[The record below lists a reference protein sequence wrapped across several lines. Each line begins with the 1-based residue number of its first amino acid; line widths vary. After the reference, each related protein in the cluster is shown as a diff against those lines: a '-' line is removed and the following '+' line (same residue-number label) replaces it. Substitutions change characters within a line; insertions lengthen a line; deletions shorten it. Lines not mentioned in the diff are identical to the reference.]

1 MEKKAKRKRASREE
15 MIERLK
21 QQNVR
26 HEMAIAKNIEKIK
39 KLEASATAAELV
51 TKINESG
58 LTIADVMKMIDEKNN

>member
-21 QQNVR
+21 QQNVK

-39 KLEASATAAELV
+39 KLEASVTSAELV
-51 TKINESG
+51 AKINEAG